1 MTGDNAVSLPLLA
14 SFAFALGACIGSFL
28 NVVVWR
34 LPRGESLVRPR
45 SRCPG
50 CGAAIPAWANV
61 PLLSYVALRGRC
73 RACGARISL
82 RYPLIEAL
90 TGAAFVAFLLVH
102 GPSARL
108 LVDWALAAALI
119 AVIFIDL
126 DHHIIPNS
134 ITLPGLAI
142 GLALALFAP
151 QLGVGFRDALL
162 GALVIGGA
170 LWAVS
175 AGYEHFR
182 GQIGLGMGDVKL
194 MAMLGSFLG
203 LYGALGTLL
212 VGSLLGIAYGGVM
225 IAAKGTGRGTHIP
238 FGPGLALAGLLF
250 LFEPDFLQRFLVQP

>member
-1 MTGDNAVSLPLLA
+1 MGESAVSMPLLA
-14 SFAFALGACIGSFL
+14 SFVFALGACIGSFL

-73 RACGARISL
+73 RACGAPISL

-90 TGAAFVAFLLVH
+90 TGATFVAFLLVH
-102 GPSARL
+102 GPGLRL
-108 LVDWALAAALI
+108 LVDWALASALI

-134 ITLPGLAI
+134 ITLPGL
-142 GLALALFAP
+142 GLGLGLALFAP

-225 IAAKGTGRGTHIP
+225 IATKGPGRGTHIP

-250 LFEPDFLQRFLVQP
+250 LFEPDLLQRFLVQP

>member
-1 MTGDNAVSLPLLA
+1 MPLLA

-61 PLLSYVALRGRC
+61 PLLSYLALRGRC

-90 TGAAFVAFLLVH
+90 TGAAFAAFLLVH
-102 GPSARL
+102 GPGPRL
-108 LVDWALAAALI
+108 LVDWTLASALI
-119 AVIFIDL
+119 AVTFIDL
-126 DHHIIPNS
+126 DHHIIPDS
-134 ITLPGLAI
+134 ITLPGMVA

-151 QLGVGFRDALL
+151 ELGIGFREALFGLL
-162 GALVIGGA
+162 GMGGI

-175 AGYEHFR
+175 AGFEHFA
-182 GQIGLGMGDVKL
+182 GKTGLGMGDVKL

-203 LYGALGTLL
+203 FQGAVGVLVLGSL
-212 VGSLLGIAYGGVM
+212 VGIVYGVAM
-225 IAAKGTGRGTHIP
+225 IVALRSGRGTHIP
-238 FGPGLALAGLLF
+238 FGPALALAGVLF
-250 LFEPDFLQRFLVQP
+250 LFEPDLLQRLLERP